1 MISVCQRIKGHASH
15 ASTATHAFDSMT
27 TSRAIKRIL
36 SSNYADWLEN
46 VALRMLAAWAV
57 PLSSSIEYPSVIWL
71 HAAYMNQL
79 CTADVT
85 NHCCFRLR
93 AGPSDG
99 FMGDIMEEDI
109 GSIDWMTAIVAIIK
123 DIILPPLIDDILL
136 CYAFRVLIAQLFDRS
151 FALWA
156 CIFHLIDPLVDA
168 VVAVLVAAT
177 IQ

>member
-1 MISVCQRIKGHASH
+1 MILKGYSDSRVILLKHPLRH
-15 ASTATHAFDSMT
+15 VFTATHTFDSMT
-27 TSRAIKRIL
+27 TSRAIERIL
-36 SSNYADWLEN
+36 TSKYVDWLEN
-46 VALRMLAAWAV
+46 VALRILAAWAV
-57 PLSSSIEYPSVIWL
+57 PLSSSIEYPSVICM

-136 CYAFRVLIAQLFDRS
+136 RYAFRVLIAELFD
-151 FALWA
+151 
-156 CIFHLIDPLVDA
+156 
-168 VVAVLVAAT
+168 
-177 IQ
+177 